1 MTNELLRYF
10 ILAGYRDGEYILL
23 EEYEELQEI
32 IKNNSI
38 ARQIEEIRYK
48 WLTGEISDEEYK
60 KIYFD
65 LMNQDREK
73 ELKLIQSKKEKPNE
87 SKE

>member
-1 MTNELLRYF
+1 MTDELLRYF

-32 IKNNSI
+32 IKKNSI

-48 WLTGEISDEEYK
+48 WLTGKISDEEYK

-73 ELKLIQSKKEKPNE
+73 ELKLIQSKKVKYNE

>member
-32 IKNNSI
+32 IKKNSI

-48 WLTGEISDEEYK
+48 WLTGEISDEEYT

>member
-32 IKNNSI
+32 IKKNSI